1 VAIPSKGRNSR
12 ILQIVSEKGRFS
24 VNNRRG
30 QGLVEY
36 LVIVALI
43 GVASM
48 AVIRVVGANL
58 SIQFARVNEA
68 LGGRHIDHLNEA
80 NVTADM
86 VKKKDLTNF
95 LEGARLENSNG
106 RKDRDDSANR

>member
-1 VAIPSKGRNSR
+1 M
-12 ILQIVSEKGRFS
+12 
-24 VNNRRG
+24 NNRRG

-36 LVIVALI
+36 LIIVALV

-68 LGGRHIDHLNEA
+68 LGGKHLNHLNEV

-95 LEGARLENSNG
+95 LQGARLDNPNSN
-106 RKDRDDSANR
+106 KPNHD